1 MNARNIIPWTK
12 KRDEVTRVKNDVSPF
27 FSLHREMNRLFDDFF
42 RDWEMPMRFGSSWPT
57 VEVNDGGDTLE
68 VVAEIP
74 GLDKDDVEVTLRDG
88 VLTLRGEKK
97 LERDRRLYSERWE
110 GAFYRE
116 IPVGDDVDADKAKA
130 SFKNG
135 VLTVEMS
142 KKPEAQRKVK
152 RIPVN

>member
-1 MNARNIIPWTK
+1 MNATSVIPWRR
-12 KRDEVTRVKNDVSPF
+12 KRSEVTRVNDDASPF

-42 RDWEMPMRFGSSWPT
+42 RDWERPLRIGSSWPA
-57 VEVNDGGDTLE
+57 VEVNDDGDKLE

-97 LERDRRLYSERWE
+97 LERESRLYSERWE
-110 GAFYRE
+110 GAFQRE
-116 IPVGDDVDADKAKA
+116 IPVGSDVDPDKVKA

-135 VLTVEMS
+135 VLTVEMTR
-142 KKPEAQRKVK
+142 KPEAQRRVK
-152 RIPVN
+152 RIPIS

>member
-1 MNARNIIPWTK
+1 
-12 KRDEVTRVKNDVSPF
+12 
-27 FSLHREMNRLFDDFF
+27 
-42 RDWEMPMRFGSSWPT
+42 MRFGSSWPT